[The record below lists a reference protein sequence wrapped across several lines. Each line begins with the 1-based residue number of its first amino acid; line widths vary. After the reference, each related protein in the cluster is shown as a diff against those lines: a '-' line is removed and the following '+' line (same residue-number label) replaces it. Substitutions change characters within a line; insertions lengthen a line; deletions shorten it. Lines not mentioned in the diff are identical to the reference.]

1 MASICRPIC
10 RSIVEPVA
18 RADGGVRVMGGS
30 GPTPNPALAAL
41 KAAAVSL
48 WTLDDPFFQ
57 YLDLIGSNDLTPT
70 GTVINFNQVTG
81 KLGNAANTLTNVHL
95 SGTSIG
101 IYPENQ
107 SRFFSF
113 WVKVGLVDAQGL
125 AGNSQAWSLRI
136 YGGQYQFL
144 VNNPVNSLAAV
155 SFGSPVANVYD
166 LVIVCFNQTTNKLGW
181 SLNGSAMAWADGTVE
196 GGIKGGSYPFTLN
209 GNTGWNSSNDTTTD
223 EPGVYYGIPTQ
234 EMIDALWNGGDGV
247 SNADIAAAANIP
259 VSPYHSY
266 WRVNVSAFYNYCAI
280 SEIEMAASISGSD
293 QCNGGTASASS
304 YHASGL
310 LPAYAFDNV
319 LDDANCWATAGSA
332 IGWIQYA
339 FPSPV
344 AVAEVRIAPRYSVP
358 QYPTAFT
365 LEFSDDG
372 LNWRIATAY
381 SGLTVGWAINTLRSF
396 PV

>member
-1 MASICRPIC
+1 MT
-10 RSIVEPVA
+10 
-18 RADGGVRVMGGS
+18 G
-30 GPTPNPALAAL
+30 
-41 KAAAVSL
+41 
-48 WTLDDPFFQ
+48 DDAI
-57 YLDLIGSNDLTPT
+57 DHIGRNDLVPT
-70 GTVINFNQVTG
+70 GTLANISRVPG
-81 KLGNAANTLTNVHL
+81 KFGNAVNTLANAYL

-113 WVKVGLVDAQGL
+113 WVKVGFVDNQGL
-125 AGNSQAWSLRI
+125 AGKSDAWSLRM

-144 VNNPVNSLAAV
+144 VKNPVNSVAAV
-155 SFGSPVANVYD
+155 LFGAPVADVYD
-166 LVIVCFNQTTNKLGW
+166 LVIICFNQTTNKLGW
-181 SLNGSAMAWADGTVE
+181 SLNGSAMAWANGTAE

-209 GNTGWNSSNDTTTD
+209 GNTGWNTSNDTTTD

-247 SNADIAAAANIP
+247 SNADISAAANIP

-266 WRVNVSAFYNYCAI
+266 WRVNVSAYFNYCAI

-293 QCNGGTASASS
+293 QCDGGTADASS
-304 YHASGL
+304 YHPSGL
-310 LPAYAFDNV
+310 LPAYAFDNA
-319 LDDANCWATAGSA
+319 LNDANCWATAGSA
-332 IGWIQYA
+332 LGWIRYA

-344 AVAEVRIAPRYSVP
+344 TVKEVRIAPRYSVP

-365 LEFSDDG
+365 IEFSDDD
-372 LNWRIATAY
+372 LNWRIAAAY
-381 SGLTVGWAINTLRSF
+381 SGLTTGWALDTLSSF